1 MDFIF
6 KHFGKFWIAG
16 VLLGLGIWG
25 VIIWAIIYVVL
36 HLDNWFG

>member
-25 VIIWAIIYVVL
+25 VIIWAIIGSL
-36 HLDNWFG
+36 SAKGID